1 MNRLIE
7 DIKEVIDS
15 YLPCRQLI
23 SIPIDK
29 LLFHYLNIHG
39 VYILYL
45 DKNIIYIGDSIN
57 IGSRLKA
64 HIFSNSSSKKE
75 VTKVDIIRF
84 KDDENS
90 LEVEAQLITEF
101 KPKYNKS
108 NGNARYFSLPK
119 NFDVD
124 ELISNIKLR
133 IK

>member
-1 MNRLIE
+1 MDRLIE
-7 DIKEVIDS
+7 DIKEVVDS
-15 YLPCRQLI
+15 YLPYRQII

-45 DKNIIYIGDSIN
+45 DKNIIYIGDSTN

-84 KDDENS
+84 NENS
-90 LEVEAQLITEF
+90 LEVESQLIDKF

-108 NGNARYFSLPK
+108 NGNVRGFSLPE
-119 NFDVD
+119 NFDMD
-124 ELISNIKLR
+124 ELISNIKLG
-133 IK
+133 IDK